1 MVNLLRAKD
10 SGCYSCTLRG
20 ACRENCPVKIDL
32 PELMKKVRE
41 KINKENLETDENKK
55 MIANI
60 RKFGNPF
67 GEMEE
72 GKTPKELYCC

>member
-1 MVNLLRAKD
+1 
-10 SGCYSCTLRG
+10 
-20 ACRENCPVKIDL
+20 
-32 PELMKKVRE
+32 MKKVRE